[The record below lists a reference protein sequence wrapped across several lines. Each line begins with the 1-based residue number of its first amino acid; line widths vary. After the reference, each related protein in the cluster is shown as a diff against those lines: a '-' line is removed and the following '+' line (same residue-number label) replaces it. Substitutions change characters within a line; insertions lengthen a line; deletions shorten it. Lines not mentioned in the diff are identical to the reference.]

1 MMNMKIRDG
10 FVVREVA
17 GQCVVIAL
25 GAATKDFNGMIK
37 LNSSG
42 KLIFEKLSVGAE
54 LEDIVEAMVSE
65 YDIDADSARRDALN
79 FIEKLQGANILE

>member
-1 MMNMKIRDG
+1 MKIRDG
-10 FVVREVA
+10 FVVREIA

-25 GAATKDFNGMIK
+25 GAASKDFNGMIK

-42 KLIFEKLSVGAE
+42 KLICEKLSVGAE